1 MFRALLRSISRHLPS
16 QCAVCRSWP
25 GDPLCEACVSRFAQP
40 ALRCRTCAMP
50 LGAADTRCGACIRD
64 PPPLDA
70 CVAAVPYVYPW
81 AGLIVRFKFQARPG
95 HAELLAAVMRH
106 APWVEP
112 ALERADKVL
121 PMPLSAQRLRA
132 RGFNQAL
139 ELARR
144 LAPAK
149 TDATLLLRIRDTA
162 PQSALNRAQRLRN
175 VRHAFAVEPARA
187 AELSGQRLVLVD
199 DVMTSGASLYAA
211 AAALRQ
217 AGAAHVTALVLARAD
232 FGAGTDR

>member
-1 MFRALLRSISRHLPS
+1 M
-16 QCAVCRSWP
+16 
-25 GDPLCEACVSRFAQP
+25 
-40 ALRCRTCAMP
+40 
-50 LGAADTRCGACIRD
+50 
-64 PPPLDA
+64 
-70 CVAAVPYVYPW
+70 AAVPYAYPW
-81 AGLIVRFKFQARPG
+81 AGLIVRFKFQRRPG
-95 HAELLAAVMRH
+95 HAALLAAVMRH

-149 TDATLLLRIRDTA
+149 TDAALLLRIRDTA
-162 PQSALNRAQRLRN
+162 PQSALSRAQRLRN

-232 FGAGTDR
+232 FGAGSDR